1 VKHVVDREIFI
12 RLLVM
17 VLGFGLITGFV
28 YGVGKWLVPVVD
40 SADKAMVAAC
50 NPDAYVPVLD
60 EFMRA
65 LSDYT
70 NFLIAAPLV
79 SWMIAFGLLRLFPK
93 SKPAIVRVLV
103 FETIVMAALAAVG
116 EIWPNKTY
124 VGANVFLVITV
135 SVAFGAAAFLFHRM
149 EMNSMIRFSRVLW
162 LVLIS
167 VCLTDFIA
175 LNWLKVAVARPRP
188 LNAANKPWN
197 EQLRVVPDEVLRGSD
212 SFPSGHTS
220 GTFSLLTPLFWYM
233 SDRRVRVG
241 MMGWAGL
248 LGFSRVYTAAH
259 FPFCC
264 IMAGFLGFSVGTL
277 VFFALGNLFV
287 SKSADQDAAVIGS
300 GC

>member
-1 VKHVVDREIFI
+1 MKYVADRGISI
-12 RLLVM
+12 RLLVL

-28 YGVGKWLVPVVD
+28 YGAGKWLVPVVD

-93 SKPAIVRVLV
+93 RKSAIVSVLV
-103 FETIVMAALAAVG
+103 IETIVMATLAAVG
-116 EIWPNKTY
+116 EIWPNKIY
-124 VGANVFLVITV
+124 VGANVILVITV
-135 SVAFGAAAFLFHRM
+135 TIAFGGAAFLFHRM
-149 EMNSMIRFSRVLW
+149 KMNSMIRFSGVFW

-167 VCLTDFIA
+167 VCLTNFIA
-175 LNWLKVAVARPRP
+175 TNWIKAAVARPRP

-197 EQLRVVPDEVLRGSD
+197 EQLRVVPDEVLRSLD

-220 GTFSLLTPLFWYM
+220 GTFSLLTPLFWYV
-233 SDRRVRVG
+233 SDRRVRAG
-241 MMGWAGL
+241 MMSWAVL

-277 VFFALGNLFV
+277 VFFALGDLFIR
-287 SKSADQDAAVIGS
+287 KSADQDTAVIAAIG
-300 GC
+300 

>member
-1 VKHVVDREIFI
+1 
-12 RLLVM
+12 

-28 YGVGKWLVPVVD
+28 YGAGKWLAPVVD

-79 SWMIAFGLLRLFPK
+79 SWMIAFGLLRRFPK
-93 SKPAIVRVLV
+93 RKPAIVRVLV
-103 FETIVMAALAAVG
+103 FETILMAVLAAIG

-124 VGANVFLVITV
+124 IGANVILVIAVTI
-135 SVAFGAAAFLFHRM
+135 AFGAAAFLFHRM
-149 EMNSMIRFSRVLW
+149 EMNAMIRFSGVFW

-175 LNWLKVAVARPRP
+175 TNGLKAAVARPRP

-197 EQLRVVPDEVLRGSD
+197 EQLRVVPDEVLRGRN
-212 SFPSGHTS
+212 SFPSGHLRHV
-220 GTFSLLTPLFWYM
+220 FPPYASLLVY
-233 SDRRVRVG
+233 VRPEGSHRHDGVG
-241 MMGWAGL
+241 
-248 LGFSRVYTAAH
+248 GFAWV
-259 FPFCC
+259 
-264 IMAGFLGFSVGTL
+264 
-277 VFFALGNLFV
+277 
-287 SKSADQDAAVIGS
+287 
-300 GC
+300 